1 MATRSWNKVELM
13 GNLTR
18 DPELR
23 YTPNGA
29 AVCTFGLATNRSYLV
44 DGVKK
49 EDVDFHKIVAWS
61 KLGELC
67 NQLLKKGTRVF
78 VSGRLQYREWEPA
91 EGQKRREAEI
101 SIDDMIIVT
110 PKGGTYEGASSAVS
124 SPSVTSPVDDVTPPP
139 TDDIPATAPVEEVVE
154 APQAEEGEEDK
165 SKKSKPTGE
174 ENVSPD
180 EDLPF

>member
-29 AVCTFGLATNRSYLV
+29 AVCTFGLATNRTYLV
-44 DGVKK
+44 DGEKR

-110 PKGGTYEGASSAVS
+110 PKGGTYEGTSASVSA
-124 SPSVTSPVDDVTPPP
+124 PAAPADDIIAPPADDVSAAS
-139 TDDIPATAPVEEVVE
+139 PADEPEVPV
-154 APQAEEGEEDK
+154 AEEEPEQP
-165 SKKSKPTGE
+165 KKAKPAD